1 MRTIKRVLMKR
12 DSMSEE
18 EAENLIQ
25 DAKKQL
31 EEYLD
36 DEDFYS
42 AENICKEFFGLEPDY
57 LMELI

>member
-1 MRTIKRVLMKR
+1 MKR

-57 LMELI
+57 LIELI